1 MFTSKSEYD
10 LFCSEEIFFVGV
22 GVFDGGKFFVESA
35 LLGCET
41 SVDGHVTL
49 GGCLSIGSKVVSF

>member
-10 LFCSEEIFFVGV
+10 LFCSEEIFFVSV
-22 GVFDGGKFFVESA
+22 GVFEGGAFFVESV